1 MPMEEWVDDATLPGA
16 RAMTVT
22 VARSLEH
29 ALDALAHGS
38 HSLVLAGGTDA
49 MVEINFGHRRPH
61 AVVAIDRVPEL
72 SGWTRDGDQLR
83 IGAGVTYT
91 ELEGAPFDELVPA
104 LAHAA
109 RTVGSPQIRNA
120 GTIGGNV
127 ATASPAGDTLPV
139 LAALDAVIELQS
151 VRDARMVP
159 WHEFFVG
166 PKKTIRRDDELIVAV
181 RIPIRRGPQAF
192 LKVGTRNAMVIA
204 VASVCVVIDLD
215 DHRVRC
221 GLGAVG
227 PVPLRARDAESWV
240 AGALAWDGDTVPT
253 ADAKVASEFGR
264 RVGDDARPIDDH
276 RGTAAFRRH
285 AVTVCARRALVR
297 TCGGSP

>member
-1 MPMEEWVDDATLPGA
+1 
-16 RAMTVT
+16 MTVT

-29 ALDALAHGS
+29 ALDALAQAPPAM
-38 HSLVLAGGTDA
+38 VLAGGTDA
-49 MVEINFGHRRPH
+49 MVEINFGHRRPQS
-61 AVVAIDRVPEL
+61 VVTIDRIPEL
-72 SGWTRDGDQLR
+72 AGWQRDGSQLR

-91 ELEGAPFDELVPA
+91 ELEGPPFDQLVPA

-139 LAALDAVIELQS
+139 LAALDAEIELRS
-151 VRDARMVP
+151 VSGVRVVP
-159 WHEFFVG
+159 WDEFFVG
-166 PKKTIRRDDELIVAV
+166 VKRTARRDDELVVAV
-181 RIPIRRGPQAF
+181 RIRLPRGPQAF

-204 VASVCVVIDLD
+204 VASVCLAIDLD
-215 DHRVRC
+215 ERRVRC

-240 AGALAWDGDTVPT
+240 AGALSWEGQRATVPDAAT
-253 ADAKVASEFGR
+253 AIEFGR
-264 RVGDDARPIDDH
+264 RAGDESRPIDDH

-285 AVTVCARRALVR
+285 AISVCARRALMR
-297 TCGGSP
+297 TCGDSR